1 MPEAPLPPTASG
13 PTVAGCPEVITGLDL
28 SKPGLLEAS
37 AGTGKTYAIE
47 HLVLRLLLE
56 TPDLE
61 LPSILVLTFTEKA
74 AGELKDKIRARLAT
88 RLAQGGL
95 PPGAHERLRR
105 AHLEFDRASIHTIHG
120 FCQRVLRKYAFE
132 TRGLFRQ
139 ELLKNVPQ
147 ALELVLYEEMRSTWL
162 AGWGE
167 DGMDAFRRKAE
178 ALGLD
183 GRGPWVA
190 RITGIAKEFNP
201 ERGDVLLPE
210 YSPARI
216 ALQRAAM
223 GEALADAARV
233 VSALRPGAEEGNP
246 FLARFTSIRFRSD
259 TTRKK
264 GARILLAALR
274 AAARAASATGAA
286 GAEGDAR
293 QALAEGL
300 LAEVEEVG
308 LTGVKKEGFRFLTP
322 TSEEAPGPWPELASF
337 LACLDRI
344 RTAAAKALA
353 EEAALAFAPRREV
366 ILDLRARLNEWL
378 QENGS
383 ITYDSMIENVCLA
396 LREGPERVALLRR
409 EYRYCLVD
417 EFQDTDPLQWEIFRR
432 TFLDSGGANP
442 LYLIGDPKQAI
453 YRFRGGDVYTYMEA
467 RKAMFALSRK
477 GMAQGRGLDTN
488 FRSSAA
494 MVAACNATFLHA
506 GWFRAHSVDP
516 ADAAWRLAA
525 EPDPLGYLPVRSGDL
540 PVQRS
545 EDALHEGKPIILKD
559 FSVDPPGRSEIRRR
573 LGHWIASEILGMMA
587 DPDRLRIPDKGTGA
601 LRPAGWGD
609 ICVLVRKAREKDYLE
624 RTLAAAGIPVQ
635 SARRAGLYQ
644 SDAALQYL
652 AVLESLED
660 PSDAGKHARA
670 LLTRFLRAEGDPP
683 PARPPASPHPLFE
696 AWQRLAARRRW
707 QRLFHSLLYKSGIL
721 YRECFRPDADRSI
734 MDLTHIGQNLVQE
747 AIRENLGLPSLVQ
760 RLRDLRAAPAGAEED
775 ADMRRESSEGGKVTL
790 MTMHVSKGLE
800 FPVVFLASWSGNP
813 PPTFLKYRSGLNTV
827 YHLDKD
833 DPEARKAWKEESE
846 GEDRRLFYVALT
858 RARYKLFSPLLPA
871 GTGRSDS
878 GPLGGF
884 VAAALRT
891 AAAARPELFH
901 RLPDEDYA
909 RPPIAR
915 PPVARPSV
923 APAEPG
929 SQGNTEDTQDPAVLF
944 AGYPSEDPLARED
957 FARRRRRLASY
968 SLLIRNSHGFAAE
981 NVEGRFDKDEAP
993 AALEASGPEA
1003 TVVSATAPE
1012 MPGEALPRG
1021 KEIGNLLHEIL
1032 EAIDFA
1038 AVGAAPSASA
1048 LLSPGAVRDLFEERM
1063 LEHRLDPRWL
1073 PQVAALIWNTLNTPL
1088 PDPAGGDPFRLSD
1101 VGERRPEMEFL
1112 FPYPARSG
1120 SAGPDGYLWGFIDL
1134 VFRHRGKY
1142 YVLDWKS
1149 NYLAGYG
1156 QPELARSMAEAR
1168 YDVQYKLYALAVDRW
1183 LSGLVPGYASET
1195 HFGGVF
1201 YLYLRG
1207 MRPDA
1212 PGEGIFSLRPAG
1224 TDTRAEYA
1232 QALAGLLSEIGRGG
1246 RIDAAALFPEPA

>member
-1 MPEAPLPPTASG
+1 MPEAHLPPTVAA
-13 PTVAGCPEVITGLDL
+13 AGCPEVISALDL

-74 AGELKDKIRARLAT
+74 AGELKDKIRARLAA

-95 PPGAHERLRR
+95 PPGARERLRR

-147 ALELVLYEEMRSTWL
+147 ALELVLFEEMRSTWL
-162 AGWGE
+162 AGWGD

-178 ALGLD
+178 ALGLG

-201 ERGDVLLPE
+201 ERGDVILPE
-210 YSPARI
+210 YSPERI
-216 ALQRAAM
+216 ASLRAEM
-223 GEALADAARV
+223 GEALAEAARE
-233 VSALRPGAEEGNP
+233 VSELRPGSEEEHP
-246 FLARFTSIRFRSD
+246 FLARFAAIRFRSD

-274 AAARAASATGAA
+274 AAARADGMVGTAGTG
-286 GAEGDAR
+286 GVTR

-300 LAEVEEVG
+300 LAEVEEIG
-308 LTGVKKEGFRFLTP
+308 LTGIKKEGFRFLAP
-322 TSEEAPGPWPELASF
+322 TSEVAPEPWPELTAF

-344 RTAAAKALA
+344 RASAAKALA
-353 EEAALAFAPRREV
+353 EEGALAFAPRREV
-366 ILDLRARLNEWL
+366 ILDLRARLRAWL

-432 TFLDSGGANP
+432 AFLDSGGANP

-506 GWFRAHSVDP
+506 GWFQAHSVDP
-516 ADAAWRLAA
+516 ADAAWRLAS
-525 EPDPLGYLPVRSGDL
+525 EPDPLGYLPVRSGNL
-540 PVQRS
+540 AVQRA
-545 EDALHEGKPIILKD
+545 EDGLHEGKPIILKD
-559 FSVDPPGRSEIRRR
+559 FSVDAPGRSEIRRR
-573 LGHWIASEILGMMA
+573 LGQWIASEILEMMA
-587 DPDRLRIPDKGTGA
+587 DPDRLRIPDKATGV
-601 LRPAGWGD
+601 LRPVGWGD
-609 ICVLVRKAREKDYLE
+609 ICVLVRKAREKEYLE
-624 RTLAAAGIPVQ
+624 RTLAAAGIPAQ

-696 AWQRLAARRRW
+696 EWQRLAARRRW

-721 YRECFRPDADRSI
+721 YRECFRADADRGI

-747 AIRENLGLPSLVQ
+747 AIRENLGLPGLVQ
-760 RLRDLRAAPAGAEED
+760 RLRDLRAAPAGAEEE

-858 RARYKLFSPLLPA
+858 RARYKLFAPLLPA
-871 GTGRSDS
+871 GTGRSDA

-891 AAAARPELFH
+891 AAVARPELFH
-901 RLPDEDYA
+901 RLPDEDYSRPPLA
-909 RPPIAR
+909 RPV
-915 PPVARPSV
+915 VARPSV
-923 APAEPG
+923 ARPVAAG
-929 SQGNTEDTQDPAVLF
+929 RQGNIDVTQDPAGLF
-944 AGYPSEDPLARED
+944 PGYPSEDPLARED

-993 AALEASGPEA
+993 AGLEDTGPEEA
-1003 TVVSATAPE
+1003 AASTAAAE
-1012 MPGEALPRG
+1012 MPGEVLPRG

-1048 LLSPGAVRDLFEERM
+1048 LLAPGAVRDLFEERM

-1073 PQVAALIWNTLNTPL
+1073 PEVAALIWNALNARL
-1088 PDPAGGDPFRLSD
+1088 PDPAGGEAFRLAD

-1134 VFRHRGKY
+1134 VFRHRGRY

-1156 QPELARSMAEAR
+1156 QPELSRSMSEAR

-1183 LSGLVPGYASET
+1183 LSGLVPGYAFET

-1207 MRPDA
+1207 MGPEA
-1212 PGEGIFSLRPAG
+1212 PGQGVFGLRPAA
-1224 TDTRAEYA
+1224 TETRVEYPRV
-1232 QALAGLLSEIGRGG
+1232 LAGLLSEIGRGG